1 MINMNLQDV
10 VTNMVDNIQQ
20 DENHIIHLDIILSGG
35 AFNAIYLVGCLY
47 FLREMQNKN
56 KIAIH
61 RISSC
66 SASSFVALLY
76 LTNHVEL
83 FQEKIYEIVVESFKT
98 NKKFIFTEPIL
109 TNIFEIIETALYEK
123 GNVTE
128 SDIIRLV
135 NYKLYITYFDVKRCK
150 RIVKRKYKSLH
161 DIFETIKKSCYI
173 PFITMDDMLYKN
185 RYMDGWQPYIF
196 KTHDQGSMN
205 NNNNNQIIKKQLFID
220 LLGKDKIK
228 DSIVLKNNKNSTH
241 KIINGI
247 LDTYYFFYNKGH
259 HETAMC
265 SFFNNQ
271 SMTSYIKFLSIYFF
285 SYLLCIFIYL
295 YAFFFKIPSSD
306 FFNLDIFKRII
317 KFLKKLVYKL
327 IDHLIFE

>member
-1 MINMNLQDV
+1 MINMHLQDV
-10 VTNMVDNIQQ
+10 VTNMVDNIQE
-20 DENHIIHLDIILSGG
+20 DENGIIHLDVILSGG

-76 LTNHVEL
+76 LTGHVEL
-83 FQEKIYEIVVESFKT
+83 FQENIYEIVIESFKT
-98 NKKFIFTEPIL
+98 NKKFIFTEPVL
-109 TNIFEIIETALYEK
+109 ANIFKMIETAFYEK

-128 SDIIRLV
+128 TDIVRLV

-150 RIVKRKYKSLH
+150 KIVKRKYKSVH

-173 PFITMDDMLYKN
+173 PFLTMNDMLYKN

-196 KTHDQGSMN
+196 KTHDHTGN
-205 NNNNNQIIKKQLFID
+205 TENKIIKKQLFID

-228 DSIVLKNNKNSTH
+228 DSIVVKNNKNSTH

-247 LDTYYFFYNKGH
+247 LDTYYFFYNKGMC
-259 HETAMC
+259 ETAMC

-271 SMTSYIKFLSIYFF
+271 SMTSYIKYLSLYTF
-285 SYLLCIFIYL
+285 SYLLCIFLYL
-295 YAFFFKIPSSD
+295 YAFFFKIPSYD

-317 KFLKKLVYKL
+317 KFLKKLVYKC
-327 IDHLIFE
+327 IDDFIFE

>member
-1 MINMNLQDV
+1 MINMNLRDV

-20 DENHIIHLDIILSGG
+20 DENDIIHLDIILSGG

-76 LTNHVEL
+76 LTGHVEL

-109 TNIFEIIETALYEK
+109 ANIFEMIETALYEK

-205 NNNNNQIIKKQLFID
+205 NNNNQIIKKQLFID

-247 LDTYYFFYNKGH
+247 LDTYYFFYNKGIR
-259 HETAMC
+259 ETAMC

-285 SYLLCIFIYL
+285 SYLLCIFLYL

-306 FFNLDIFKRII
+306 LFNLDIFKRII

>member
-20 DENHIIHLDIILSGG
+20 DENGIIQLDVILSGG

-76 LTNHVEL
+76 LTGHVEL

-109 TNIFEIIETALYEK
+109 ANIFKMIETALYEK

-135 NYKLYITYFDVKRCK
+135 NHKLYITYFDVKRCK

-228 DSIVLKNNKNSTH
+228 DSFVLKNNKNSTH

-271 SMTSYIKFLSIYFF
+271 SMASYIKFLSLYTF
-285 SYLLCIFIYL
+285 SYLLCIFLYL
-295 YAFFFKIPSSD
+295 YAFFFKIPSYD
-306 FFNLDIFKRII
+306 IFNLDIFKRII
-317 KFLKKLVYKL
+317 KFLKKMVYKL

>member
-20 DENHIIHLDIILSGG
+20 DENDIIHLDIILSGG

-47 FLREMQNKN
+47 FLREMQHKN
-56 KIAIH
+56 KIMIH

-98 NKKFIFTEPIL
+98 NKKFIFTAPIL
-109 TNIFEIIETALYEK
+109 ENIFKMIETAFYEK

-150 RIVKRKYKSLH
+150 RIVKKKYKSLH

-173 PFITMDDMLYKN
+173 PFITMNDMLYKN

-196 KTHDQGSMN
+196 KKQCMDAGN
-205 NNNNNQIIKKQLFID
+205 NNKMINKQLFID

-228 DSIVLKNNKNSTH
+228 DSIVLKNNKNSMH

-247 LDTYYFFYNKGH
+247 LDTYYFFYNKGRC
-259 HETAMC
+259 ETAMC
-265 SFFNNQ
+265 SFFYSQ
-271 SMTSYIKFLSIYFF
+271 SMTSYIKYLSIYTF
-285 SYLLCIFIYL
+285 SYLLCIFLYL

-306 FFNLDIFKRII
+306 VFNLDIFKRII
-317 KFLKKLVYKL
+317 KFLKKLVYKF
-327 IDHLIFE
+327 IDDFIFE

>member
-20 DENHIIHLDIILSGG
+20 DENGIIHLDVILSGG

-76 LTNHVEL
+76 LTDQLEL

-109 TNIFEIIETALYEK
+109 ANIFKMIETALYEK

-173 PFITMDDMLYKN
+173 PFITMNDMLYKN

-196 KTHDQGSMN
+196 KTHDRGGMN
-205 NNNNNQIIKKQLFID
+205 NNKIIKKQLFID

-247 LDTYYFFYNKGH
+247 LDTYYFFYNKGQR
-259 HETAMC
+259 ETAMC

-271 SMTSYIKFLSIYFF
+271 SMTSYIKFLSLYAF
-285 SYLLCIFIYL
+285 SYLLCIFLYL

-306 FFNLDIFKRII
+306 FFNLDIFKIII

>member
-1 MINMNLQDV
+1 MHLQDV

-20 DENHIIHLDIILSGG
+20 DENGIIHLDVILSGG

-76 LTNHVEL
+76 LAGHVEL
-83 FQEKIYEIVVESFKT
+83 FQEKIYEIVIESFKT
-98 NKKFIFTEPIL
+98 NKKFIFTELIL
-109 TNIFEIIETALYEK
+109 ENIFKMIETAFYEK

-150 RIVKRKYKSLH
+150 RIVKRKYKSVH

-173 PFITMDDMLYKN
+173 PFITMNDMLYKN

-196 KTHDQGSMN
+196 KTHDHTGNAEN
-205 NNNNNQIIKKQLFID
+205 NIIKKQLFID

-247 LDTYYFFYNKGH
+247 LDTYYFFYNKGMC
-259 HETAMC
+259 ETAMC

-271 SMTSYIKFLSIYFF
+271 SMTSYIKYLSLYAF

-295 YAFFFKIPSSD
+295 YAFFFKIPSYD

-317 KFLKKLVYKL
+317 KFLKKLVYKC
-327 IDHLIFE
+327 IDDFLFE